1 MQGIFLTYEVHR
13 SSLGAS
19 FKAKSIWDDI
29 IEKVERCLAGWKRMC
44 FSKGEIVALIKSALS
59 NLPTYF
65 MSLFPLPVGVA
76 NPLEKLQ
83 RDFLWGWHR

>member
-1 MQGIFLTYEVHR
+1 MQGGLP
-13 SSLGAS
+13 LGAS

-29 IEKVERCLAGWKRMC
+29 IEKVERCLAGWKRMYLL
-44 FSKGEIVALIKSALS
+44 KGGIVALIKSALS

-65 MSLFPLPVGVA
+65 MSLFPVPVGVP